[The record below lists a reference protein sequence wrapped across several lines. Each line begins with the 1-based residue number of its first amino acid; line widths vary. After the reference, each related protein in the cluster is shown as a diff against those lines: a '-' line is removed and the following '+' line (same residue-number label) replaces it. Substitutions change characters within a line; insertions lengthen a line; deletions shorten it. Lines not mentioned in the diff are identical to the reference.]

1 MKKLVL
7 HISARYLRFLE
18 INLNNEITFAEQIE
32 LPAEDIFVGTKNKSS
47 ENIAGIIC
55 DTLNKYN
62 LSHKEASLI
71 IDSSNCFVSVIPVN
85 YNDSKEN
92 IRSGILWELSNY
104 YPETYKNFKIN
115 YQKLIRENPS
125 DGIKWTLVIAIN
137 SKVSE
142 VLKNIS
148 VQSGLKF
155 NLMDIDHFS
164 SEKYFRKIYKDDLIK
179 NNFLLA
185 GLKKNR
191 IDLSIINNKGSLFYD
206 YIILNESDFQKPLE
220 NYLSKKN
227 NEIFNVKFDRIFLY
241 GEDFVIGAYKTI
253 NRIIKKANIIL
264 SNPYSDMK
272 ISKDFIKTEV
282 DLKNDGFKFTP
293 LCGLALN

>member
-1 MKKLVL
+1 
-7 HISARYLRFLE
+7 
-18 INLNNEITFAEQIE
+18 
-32 LPAEDIFVGTKNKSS
+32 
-47 ENIAGIIC
+47 
-55 DTLNKYN
+55 
-62 LSHKEASLI
+62 
-71 IDSSNCFVSVIPVN
+71 
-85 YNDSKEN
+85 
-92 IRSGILWELSNY
+92 
-104 YPETYKNFKIN
+104 
-115 YQKLIRENPS
+115 
-125 DGIKWTLVIAIN
+125 
-137 SKVSE
+137 
-142 VLKNIS
+142 
-148 VQSGLKF
+148 
-155 NLMDIDHFS
+155 MDIDHFS
-164 SEKYFRKIYKDDLIK
+164 SEKYFRKLYKEDLAK

-206 YIILNESDFQKPLE
+206 YITLIESDFQKPLE
-220 NYLSKKN
+220 NYLSKKS

-272 ISKDFIKTEV
+272 ISTDFIKTDV

>member
-1 MKKLVL
+1 M
-7 HISARYLRFLE
+7 
-18 INLNNEITFAEQIE
+18 
-32 LPAEDIFVGTKNKSS
+32 
-47 ENIAGIIC
+47 
-55 DTLNKYN
+55 
-62 LSHKEASLI
+62 
-71 IDSSNCFVSVIPVN
+71 
-85 YNDSKEN
+85 
-92 IRSGILWELSNY
+92 
-104 YPETYKNFKIN
+104 
-115 YQKLIRENPS
+115 
-125 DGIKWTLVIAIN
+125 
-137 SKVSE
+137 
-142 VLKNIS
+142 
-148 VQSGLKF
+148 
-155 NLMDIDHFS
+155 
-164 SEKYFRKIYKDDLIK
+164 K

-206 YIILNESDFQKPLE
+206 YITLIESDFQKPLE
-220 NYLSKKN
+220 NYLSKKS

-272 ISKDFIKTEV
+272 ISTDFIKTDV